1 MKKTINQ
8 YDFERAFVD
17 MNRAEQFSYE
27 GKKALFEYLEQYEED
42 TGEDIELDVIGL
54 CCDYAEYDNLDEFRR
69 DYSTDYETLDDIRDE
84 TTVIVIEGT
93 DGFIIQQF

>member
-1 MKKTINQ
+1 MKKTINL

-54 CCDYAEYDNLDEFRR
+54 CCDYAEYDNLDEFQR
-69 DYSTDYETLDDIRDE
+69 DYSTGYKTLDDIRDE
-84 TTVIVIEGT
+84 TTVIEIEGT